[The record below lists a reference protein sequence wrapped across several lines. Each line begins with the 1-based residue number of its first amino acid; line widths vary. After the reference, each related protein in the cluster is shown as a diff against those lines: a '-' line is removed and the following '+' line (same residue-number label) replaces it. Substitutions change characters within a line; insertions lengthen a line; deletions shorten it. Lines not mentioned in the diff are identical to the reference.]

1 MNRHA
6 PAPWSLH
13 PQLEADSHPLASLG
27 LSELRLVDDANYPWL
42 LLVPRVEGARELV
55 DLDEAQQ
62 VVLLREIDRVSRL
75 LLREFRPHKLN
86 VAALGNVVPQ
96 LHVHLIARR
105 TEDAAWPSPVW
116 GRVEARRYEPEELVE
131 RVRGLR
137 AALAA

>member
-13 PQLEADSHPLASLG
+13 PQLEADSHPLASFG

>member
-1 MNRHA
+1 MSRQAH
-6 PAPWSLH
+6 PSWSLH
-13 PQLEADSHPLASLG
+13 PQLEADSHPLASFA
-27 LSELRLVDDANYPWL
+27 LSELRLIDDANYPWL
-42 LLVPRVEGARELV
+42 VLVPRVEGARELI

-62 VVLLREIDRVSRL
+62 VLLLREIDKVSRL

-116 GRVEARRYEPEELVE
+116 GRVEARSYEPEELVE
-131 RVRGLR
+131 RVRRLR